1 MTPTDK
7 TMIRSLDKKLA
18 LIDRESLKR
27 PAQGWIRTIR
37 EALGM
42 TSKQLARRME
52 MSQPRVIQME
62 KNERNLKISTLEKTA
77 EALGCKLVYA
87 LVPQE
92 PIEQMIQKQAYLKAE
107 EIYNRVNVSMALED
121 QQVHSKEMIDEI
133 ANELMNG
140 SISRIWED

>member
-92 PIEQMIQKQAYLKAE
+92 PIEQMIQKQAYLRAE
-107 EIYNRVNVSMALED
+107 EVYNRVNVSMALED

-133 ANELMNG
+133 AKELMNG